1 MPPRSSPGWID
12 VVDVVTQTFVD
23 AVSLGSDAATVDL
36 LRNLTLAVPLVA
48 VLAAGAV
55 RSRRRDLAARVPAAV
70 LSTLLAWVGI
80 LAVETAGG
88 WWQFAP
94 GPTTVLGMP
103 LETSAGWALAWGALP
118 VLVGGPPAW
127 WWLAFVWTDL
137 LLVPALDPLVTLGPG
152 WLAGEAVLLVC
163 VAAPA
168 LAMGRLTARRRLL
181 GVRVALQ
188 VATFTG
194 LFGWAATTLAFQQDG
209 LGWADVVDHSFG
221 VRALLLAAA
230 VVVAVPVMSA
240 VTELARVGG
249 GTPFPWDP
257 PARLVMTG
265 PYAYI
270 RNPMQAGAC
279 LLLTLLGVAA
289 GSPTLLLGVLVAAT
303 FSLAVA
309 DPHERRMLVAR
320 WPDPPVAA
328 RESDGRQTPPGQV
341 GGPGR
346 EGCRDYPNPS
356 YPSPSYPNSSRSP
369 DPVAALGYAGYRRAV
384 RAWIPRWRP
393 VAAVPA
399 TLWVSQT
406 CALCR
411 STGEAVRLLGTS
423 GLELRPAESSPVRL
437 TRMRWSA
444 PGVHDRGVAALGRA
458 LEHASLPWAWCGWLV
473 RLPVVTTLLQLVADA
488 CGLGPRDLA
497 VATRTVA
504 Q

>member
-1 MPPRSSPGWID
+1 MPALPPSSPGWTD
-12 VVDVVTQTFVD
+12 VVDAVMQMSAD
-23 AVSLGSDAATVDL
+23 AVRRGSDAATADL
-36 LRNLTLAVPLVA
+36 LRNLTLAVPLA
-48 VLAAGAV
+48 VVLVVGAV
-55 RSRRRDLAARVPAAV
+55 RSRRADLGGRIAPAV

-88 WWQFAP
+88 WWQFAT

-103 LETSAGWALAWGALP
+103 LETSAGWALAWGAIP
-118 VLVGGPPAW
+118 VLIGGPPVW
-127 WWLAFVWTDL
+127 WWLAFVWADV
-137 LLVPALDPLVTLGPG
+137 LLVPALDPLVVIEPG
-152 WLAGEAVLLVC
+152 WLVGEAVLLVC

-168 LAMGRLTARRRLL
+168 LAMGRLTARRRAL
-181 GVRVALQ
+181 GVRVVLQ
-188 VATFTG
+188 IATFTG
-194 LFGWAATTLAFQQDG
+194 LFGWAAPTLAFQRDG
-209 LGWADVVDHSFG
+209 LGWADVVDHSVG

-257 PARLVMTG
+257 PARLVTTG

-279 LLLTLLGVAA
+279 LLLTLLGVAS

-303 FSLAVA
+303 FSLSVA
-309 DPHERRMLVAR
+309 DPHERRMLIAR

-328 RESDGRQTPPGQV
+328 
-341 GGPGR
+341 
-346 EGCRDYPNPS
+346 
-356 YPSPSYPNSSRSP
+356 SP
-369 DPVAALGYAGYRRAV
+369 DSLGALGYPGYRRAV

-393 VAAVPA
+393 VIATPA

-411 STGEAVRLLGTS
+411 GTGEAVGRLGVT
-423 GLELRPAESSPVRL
+423 GLEVRPAESSPVRL
-437 TRMRWSA
+437 TRMRWSV
-444 PGVHDRGVAALGRA
+444 PGTHDRGVSALGRA

-473 RLPVVTTLLQLVADA
+473 RLPVLATLVQLVADA
-488 CGLGPRDLA
+488 CGLGPRDLTG
-497 VATRTVA
+497 ATRTVVR
-504 Q
+504 